1 MLVSGRVNGNKH
13 ICYCFS
19 NHFIRLL
26 LQATETPH
34 LTNYGLRLFN
44 PSSLQDDFCYLQQPS
59 VPNRWVSWSPGTF
72 APWWKNQPTC
82 RAANCWP
89 KWAHIS
95 PGEKTR
101 DGKVKRKSP
110 LFGGCCALD
119 PWMLCRDQHR
129 WQQPLQISLILMK
142 GRPLNHQLA
151 DHHLPSILILV
162 SNARNLHNS
171 RIRLGE

>member
-1 MLVSGRVNGNKH
+1 METNI

-19 NHFIRLL
+19 NNFMRLL

-34 LTNYGLRLFN
+34 FTNYGLRLFN

-59 VPNRWVSWSPGTF
+59 VPNRWVSWSPRNLCSVVEKSTNLSGGKLLAEMGTHLSGG
-72 APWWKNQPTC
+72 KNKGRQ
-82 RAANCWP
+82 R
-89 KWAHIS
+89 
-95 PGEKTR
+95 
-101 DGKVKRKSP
+101 KVPCLEDVVP
-110 LFGGCCALD
+110 LTHGCCAATSIAGNNLYN
-119 PWMLCRDQHR
+119 C
-129 WQQPLQISLILMK
+129 SLILMK

-162 SNARNLHNS
+162 SNAINLHNS